1 MEAIKATTARRGR
14 RLARASSR
22 RVMFICAAMKRAASW
37 EVSQFRCFVRQSW
50 CAAPCSLCS
59 LLTARSLHLALTPP
73 PARCFHRYK
82 TRLNVTQPL
91 SLHQIRTS
99 GILGSFSTW
108 WKHTVERHPLW
119 RIASRLPPGNPE
131 SVRIRHNLALVRTQ
145 SSTVA
150 NSVTLRG
157 TPVVEGTRTR
167 IVCNPPAIR
176 LALRYAISE
185 KPTVTIH
192 IHSSHASQ

>member
-1 MEAIKATTARRGR
+1 MLLSEPIYEPRGF
-14 RLARASSR
+14 SGHFH
-22 RVMFICAAMKRAASW
+22 VMV
-37 EVSQFRCFVRQSW
+37 E
-50 CAAPCSLCS
+50 
-59 LLTARSLHLALTPP
+59 THRSGTPY
-73 PARCFHRYK
+73 A
-82 TRLNVTQPL
+82 
-91 SLHQIRTS
+91 
-99 GILGSFSTW
+99 
-108 WKHTVERHPLW
+108 
-119 RIASRLPPGNPE
+119 RIASRLPLGNPE

-167 IVCNPPAIR
+167 MVCNPLAIR
-176 LALRYAISE
+176 LALRLALRDAISE

>member
-14 RLARASSR
+14 RLARASSS
-22 RVMFICAAMKRAASW
+22 RVIFCAAIKGGVLGSLS
-37 EVSQFRCFVRQSW
+37 VSLFRQTVMGP
-50 CAAPCSLCS
+50 CAAPCARRAHSTTGSLFPQIQDETQCYS
-59 LLTARSLHLALTPP
+59 APLFTTRSEPRGFSGH
-73 PARCFHRYK
+73 FQHGG
-82 TRLNVTQPL
+82 NTQ
-91 SLHQIRTS
+91 
-99 GILGSFSTW
+99 
-108 WKHTVERHPLW
+108 ERHPLW

-167 IVCNPPAIR
+167 IVCNPLAIR